1 MSTDSNLLTLANAL
15 REAVAGKSEPRR
27 IAAARSVV
35 AAIAPLLP
43 QRGGDRRGRK
53 LHPASEWAHTQLM
66 GLASSVD
73 GLPDSQATT
82 VKWLRDRFD
91 NQDMTAPSEAWLKKK
106 VSKFKS
112 WILIRD
118 RIESEKWRASPTLQ
132 EAFETEKDFLQYC
145 RIRERIEEK
154 WLHDKS
160 LQQRFETPSAYFA
173 SVVHGL
179 TSPPTAKQNR
189 ENLDAELI
197 FFES

>member
-1 MSTDSNLLTLANAL
+1 MA
-15 REAVAGKSEPRR
+15 
-27 IAAARSVV
+27 
-35 AAIAPLLP
+35 
-43 QRGGDRRGRK
+43 
-53 LHPASEWAHTQLM
+53 
-66 GLASSVD
+66 LASSVD
-73 GLPDSQATT
+73 GLPDNQAAI

-91 NQDMTAPSEAWLKKK
+91 NRDVTAPSDSWIKKK
-106 VSKFKS
+106 VLEFKS

-132 EAFETEKDFLQYC
+132 EAFETEKDFRQYC

-179 TSPPTAKQNR
+179 NASPATKQKR
-189 ENLDAELI
+189 EDLDAELI
-197 FFES
+197 SFAS